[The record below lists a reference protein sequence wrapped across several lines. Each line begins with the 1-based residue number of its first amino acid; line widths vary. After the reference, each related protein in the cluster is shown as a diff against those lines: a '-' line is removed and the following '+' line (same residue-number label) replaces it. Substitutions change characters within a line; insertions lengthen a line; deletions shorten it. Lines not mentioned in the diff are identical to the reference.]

1 MPLRCAL
8 AVLLLAASADAAEI
22 RVAVLPF
29 TGPRAS
35 VVREQIVTAVC
46 EGDLH
51 CAAEAFV
58 RKGKPDW
65 EKIRRQDVALIV
77 TGRVTGEASARA
89 LEVEVFRA
97 DESSA
102 LRQTLAL
109 AADGK
114 AAADAVQ
121 ELDAKVLELVRPAA
135 QPAPAHTAEATSGAP
150 PGSTEGS
157 PPREEDAALVE
168 PLVPPPSPVEPPPAK
183 PPPAVASSRFPLVAV
198 EAGIDLVRRSFE
210 YRDLETFTL
219 REYETNPA
227 IPTPRLRIEAHP
239 FVSSPNE
246 ALAALQ
252 LEADLLAAIGLRTI
266 NPDNPDK
273 NQTYATNFQRLDVGA
288 SWYVPLAAARR
299 LRVGPAV
306 GYRYALFDV
315 GLSSAGEQL
324 DGLADVRYL
333 AVRGGFG
340 AEYGLS
346 RWRFFARGD
355 YVHPLGYGGIK
366 SYFPQVSGAAF
377 ELEAGA
383 GFRFTPGFELDARLH
398 YGRYAMSFRTEPTAD
413 YIAAGAS
420 DDYLGLALLMRYA
433 FGAR

>member
-35 VVREQIVTAVC
+35 VAREQIVAAVC

-51 CAAEAFV
+51 CVVEAFV

-77 TGRVTGEASARA
+77 TGRVTGQASARA
-89 LEVEVFRA
+89 LELEVFRP

-102 LRQTLAL
+102 LRQKLAL

-135 QPAPAHTAEATSGAP
+135 QPAPPHTAEATSGAP

-157 PPREEDAALVE
+157 PPREGDAALVE
-168 PLVPPPSPVEPPPAK
+168 PLVPPPPPVEPPPAK
-183 PPPAVASSRFPLVAV
+183 PPPAVASSQFPLVAV

-210 YRDLETFTL
+210 YRDLKTFTL
-219 REYETNPA
+219 RNYESSPA

-239 FVSSPNE
+239 LVSSPNE

-252 LEADLLAAIGLRTI
+252 LEADLLAAIGLKTI
-266 NPDNPDK
+266 NPDN
-273 NQTYATNFQRLDVGA
+273 NQTYATSFQRLDVGA
-288 SWYVPLAAARR
+288 SWYVPLPAARR
-299 LRVGPAV
+299 LRVGPAI

-315 GLSSAGEQL
+315 GLSTAREEL
-324 DGLADVRYL
+324 DGLADVQYS
-333 AVRGGFG
+333 AVRGGVS
-340 AEYGLS
+340 AEYGLG
-346 RWRFFARGD
+346 RVQLFARAD
-355 YVHPLGYGGIK
+355 YLYPLGYGEIR

-383 GFRFTPGFELDARLH
+383 GFRVTAGFDLRARLH
-398 YGRYAMSFRTEPTAD
+398 FGRYALSFRTEPTAD
-413 YIAAGAS
+413 YVAAGAS